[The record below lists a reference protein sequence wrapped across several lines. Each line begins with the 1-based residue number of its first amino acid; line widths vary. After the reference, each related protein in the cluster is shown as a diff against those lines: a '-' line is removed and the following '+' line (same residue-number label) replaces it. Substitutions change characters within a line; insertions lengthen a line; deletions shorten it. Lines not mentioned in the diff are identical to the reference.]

1 VPISKLSGDDQME
14 KHDARSKKTLGELIQ
29 VYQAIRHGLDAHV
42 VGYEEFKN
50 ALVLA
55 HFKRTLGLR
64 GHLLA
69 FGPPG
74 VAKTVGT
81 KAMAALLGQ
90 ANGQPL
96 YVRTSGRS
104 DLMPEEFLAER
115 VADYNEF
122 GRLIFVY
129 QLMTIGKVKSADH
142 ALPMLWQLDETDK
155 IPPRTLHAF
164 LELMEEGQYTTPA
177 GETIE
182 LNFMLM
188 STANTRA
195 YDKAAQPIPVPVQD
209 RYAAVVHNRYL
220 DEKSDLAVLDLA
232 INGETASSKA
242 NIPSLPNADDI
253 RFLREQIRI
262 SGLPIEIPQ
271 VIRQGI
277 VRCVKLTQEE
287 VPGHT
292 NFAQK
297 IKVPAGPRG
306 YLSFWQEAAALA
318 LLSGDGV
325 VRAKHC
331 INAGHRVF
339 RGRIEVTADAEVSG
353 QNADAVITDILQ
365 EVFGEIAKQDLP
377 DPFFGDGTGAKKGED
392 EGDEPSAQDQSAD
405 FRAQLRRQAQEQD
418 PKV

>member
-1 VPISKLSGDDQME
+1 ME

-271 VIRQGI
+271 VIRQ
-277 VRCVKLTQEE
+277 
-287 VPGHT
+287 
-292 NFAQK
+292 
-297 IKVPAGPRG
+297 
-306 YLSFWQEAAALA
+306 
-318 LLSGDGV
+318 
-325 VRAKHC
+325 
-331 INAGHRVF
+331 
-339 RGRIEVTADAEVSG
+339 
-353 QNADAVITDILQ
+353 
-365 EVFGEIAKQDLP
+365 
-377 DPFFGDGTGAKKGED
+377 
-392 EGDEPSAQDQSAD
+392 
-405 FRAQLRRQAQEQD
+405 
-418 PKV
+418 